1 METRARRRVPRAGAR
16 DVAGAFSRHGD
27 AAAFHDLRGD
37 GVRRA
42 WFLVARQPR
51 GADDRG
57 AHALRRRGVLQRVFL
72 RARHE
77 ALRVKRGGVETKRDA
92 RCLFFPGCRVR
103 GFLLIEPALL
113 GGALRGCGAVHGA
126 ALHLRAV
133 VLSERAAS
141 VPRGVR
147 RPSARRARTARAHK
161 QNPAT
166 RASAAVVH
174 ARFVHRARGWRPA
187 VRRGVHR
194 AFFHLVQHVAPPGV
208 LRVRYPVLSVVHRAG
223 DVRGGGDR
231 AVLLP
236 AVLRGLRVVVAR
248 VFKLGLLR
256 AVRVH
261 VQRVVLLRQP
271 GDFKS
276 HPVDHVLRV
285 HGAGQRRVRRRDGLG
300 GFPRVLRVLPSHLRK
315 RQDRL
320 TPLERSRGGVRDE

>member
-16 DVAGAFSRHGD
+16 DIAGASSRHGD

-42 WFLVARQPR
+42 WLFVARQPR

-77 ALRVKRGGVETKRDA
+77 ALRVIRGGVETKRVA
-92 RCLFFPGCRVR
+92 RGALCSGCRVR
-103 GFLLIEPALL
+103 RLLLIEPALL

-126 ALHLRAV
+126 PIYLRAV
-133 VLSERAAS
+133 VLSERAVS

-147 RPSARRARTARAHK
+147 RRPLRRAGTARAHK
-161 QNPAT
+161 QNPST

-174 ARFVHRARGWRPA
+174 ARFVHRARGWPPA

-194 AFFHLVQHVAPPGV
+194 AFFHFVQHVAPPGV

-236 AVLRGLRVVVAR
+236 AV
-248 VFKLGLLR
+248 
-256 AVRVH
+256 
-261 VQRVVLLRQP
+261 Q
-271 GDFKS
+271 
-276 HPVDHVLRV
+276 
-285 HGAGQRRVRRRDGLG
+285 
-300 GFPRVLRVLPSHLRK
+300 
-315 RQDRL
+315 
-320 TPLERSRGGVRDE
+320 